1 MSAAPARRSVGS
13 AVPRPVEGLR
23 TAVIDDGIILL
34 DRRTARCHVL
44 NPTASAVWDC
54 IDRARTVDEII
65 AMLGVDSDATHD
77 VIVDAVDRA
86 IARFVEL
93 DVVAWSDPE
102 PLESAEVGPSD
113 SWWTANEARRTR
125 WGAYLD
131 RRIPT
136 IEGTAPIG
144 TYRFLDVVVSIGT
157 NDPGISLDVTE
168 LLGPMADPTAEPNAS
183 VWILDRSM
191 TGHGRFRVHI
201 DGLHRGGFPSEFLAI
216 DFVLR
221 ELNARAVVATRDVH
235 LMHAGAVERGGRV
248 MVIPGV
254 SGNGKS
260 TLTAALVAAGF
271 SYLTDELVA
280 IEPATGFVRPY
291 PKPLDLDRNS
301 LDLLGFDPDES
312 GSLDKLPVSPSRV
325 GSVSDGGPLSM
336 LVVLQ
341 PAREGSIEQI
351 EQIEQLEPLDALE
364 ALLPNVFGE
373 TYERDA
379 AFQELVDLCGRVP
392 VLVVPRL
399 PIDETVDAIIE
410 RFGRWTTE
418 TES

>member
-1 MSAAPARRSVGS
+1 LV
-13 AVPRPVEGLR
+13 
-23 TAVIDDGIILL
+23 
-34 DRRTARCHVL
+34 
-44 NPTASAVWDC
+44 
-54 IDRARTVDEII
+54 
-65 AMLGVDSDATHD
+65 
-77 VIVDAVDRA
+77 
-86 IARFVEL
+86 
-93 DVVAWSDPE
+93 
-102 PLESAEVGPSD
+102 
-113 SWWTANEARRTR
+113 
-125 WGAYLD
+125 
-131 RRIPT
+131 
-136 IEGTAPIG
+136 PIG

-157 NDPGISLDVTE
+157 NDPGISLEVTE
-168 LLGPMADPTAEPNAS
+168 LLGPLADSTAEPNAS
-183 VWILDRSM
+183 VWILDRGM

-201 DGLHRGGFPSEFLAI
+201 DGIHRGGFPSEFLAI

-221 ELNARAVVATRDVH
+221 ELNARAIVATRDVH
-235 LMHAGAVERGGRV
+235 LMHAGAVERDGRV

-254 SGNGKS
+254 SGDGKS

-325 GSVSDGGPLSM
+325 GAVSDGGPLSM
-336 LVVLQ
+336 FVVLQ
-341 PAREGSIEQI
+341 PARNGSI

-373 TYERDA
+373 THERDA

-410 RFGRWTTE
+410 RFGRWTTD
-418 TES
+418 TER